1 MIRKKGKMAGDSMA
15 TTSTTAPIPTKRPK
29 VLPKAKCGPAI
40 GVGADPCDPADVKHV
55 NIALTKGNIIRAVM
69 SATSPLP
76 ASNAAAAAGA
86 STDDPAAGMQP
97 FGEPAPA
104 QPAYAVD
111 AEKPS
116 CSYHMQPA
124 APQSFHFDAKKS
136 GSALKPG
143 TFMRKSKSAS
153 TSKLFKQ
160 PATAPASKLAGASKM
175 KRNTFGGAG
184 TTGSRMKATLRR
196 ANISPEGR
204 RKKKKKSLKAEL
216 KRTVF

>member
-1 MIRKKGKMAGDSMA
+1 MA
-15 TTSTTAPIPTKRPK
+15 TTSTTAPIPMKRPK

-40 GVGADPCDPADVKHV
+40 GVGTADPCDPADVKHV
-55 NIALTKGNIIRAVM
+55 NIALTKGIIRAVM
-69 SATSPLP
+69 SAAKPPPTP
-76 ASNAAAAAGA
+76 NAAAAAGA
-86 STDDPAAGMQP
+86 STDDPAGKQP
-97 FGEPAPA
+97 FGEPAPP
-104 QPAYAVD
+104 QSAYSVD

-124 APQSFHFDAKKS
+124 APQSFHFDAKKT
-136 GSALKPG
+136 GSVLKPG

-160 PATAPASKLAGASKM
+160 PATAPASKHPASKM